1 MNKPEAM
8 DCWNATLVF
17 VSSSPKENLRVGKC
31 KSPWLVLL
39 CARMLLAAF
48 PLALA
53 FAAAAVGEATTTLWF
68 VTSDDANDLLT
79 LCAARRRCP
88 PTPSTHPH
96 PSTLSAAWTPTHT
109 AA

>member
-1 MNKPEAM
+1 M
-8 DCWNATLVF
+8 
-17 VSSSPKENLRVGKC
+17 C
-31 KSPWLVLL
+31 KSWLVLL

-88 PTPSTHPH
+88 PTSTHPH

>member
-1 MNKPEAM
+1 M
-8 DCWNATLVF
+8 
-17 VSSSPKENLRVGKC
+17 
-31 KSPWLVLL
+31 LL

-53 FAAAAVGEATTTLWF
+53 FAAAAAVGEATTTLWF

-88 PTPSTHPH
+88 PTPARTPSH